1 MDARLSGGGRRKFLT
16 CSCFPLVSSAAEAD
30 PRDQGLPADCAAEGR
45 TVGADQAGQG
55 RRQVQGAL
63 LQVPLH
69 PLRPRRRQGQQAQAV
84 APARSVLHSPY
95 PLHATSID
103 YCSFLFHLLDLPD
116 PGPALGGSQL
126 LCGDWLLVTEGCRP
140 CCCCVRMI

>member
-1 MDARLSGGGRRKFLT
+1 MDARLSGAGRRKLLT
-16 CSCFPLVSSAAEAD
+16 CSCFPFFSSAAEAD
-30 PRDQGLPADCAAEGR
+30 PRDQGLPADGTAEGR
-45 TVGADQAGQG
+45 AVGADQAGQG

-69 PLRPRRRQGQQAQAV
+69 PLRPRLRQGQQAQAV

-103 YCSFLFHLLDLPD
+103 YCSFFLSIEPS
-116 PGPALGGSQL
+116 GSRSRI
-126 LCGDWLLVTEGCRP
+126 GRFAIAMW
-140 CCCCVRMI
+140 